1 MEGFGHHA
9 CPHPWLGTS
18 PSATFLLG
26 PWAVVV
32 RATVV
37 GVAGRSR
44 NSSRIG
50 VPGHAFAPIADAG
63 RRRHTQGLKIG
74 LRWLVEVS
82 WVSLLPHLDS
92 GFRRNDDWGP
102 E

>member
-1 MEGFGHHA
+1 MEGFGHHP
-9 CPHPWLGTS
+9 CPPPHPWLGTS

-32 RATVV
+32 RATVG

-50 VPGHAFAPIADAG
+50 VRDMLSYQSLMPAAAG
-63 RRRHTQGLKIG
+63 TLK
-74 LRWLVEVS
+74 V
-82 WVSLLPHLDS
+82 
-92 GFRRNDDWGP
+92 
-102 E
+102 